1 MAEHSERNPFRSLA
15 LPIGVRAL
23 LAGACAMWLL
33 FRNAQPL
40 FAAPETVLGAL
51 VAALVLL
58 ARATLDA
65 VLFFKT
71 WVPLPARAVV
81 PMALDQLYKPDDL
94 TTLVV
99 SAISPNQQRYLGRL
113 GQWLSRA
120 STRFSSLPLHYQWLA
135 ENGLIILATVF
146 PMAAAVFFVTALAA
160 AGGRPDV
167 AAAARIVPPKS
178 RFVASAAAGAGLRFN
193 APGTPHRRGLAGRRR
208 GGRSSPA
215 FSWAGSSPCSSR
227 RSSSPSSC
235 VSRGYRIRRIS
246 RPSA

>member
-33 FRNAQPL
+33 FRNAQAL

-81 PMALDQLYKPDDL
+81 PMALDVFFKPAEL
-94 TTLVV
+94 TTPVASPICPNHQPHLRRLRHGRV
-99 SAISPNQQRYLGRL
+99 SFPWALSAGWGRASCSARSL
-113 GQWLSRA
+113 WLSPSA
-120 STRFSSLPLHYQWLA
+120 
-135 ENGLIILATVF
+135 
-146 PMAAAVFFVTALAA
+146 
-160 AGGRPDV
+160 
-167 AAAARIVPPKS
+167 VPP
-178 RFVASAAAGAGLRFN
+178 
-193 APGTPHRRGLAGRRR
+193 
-208 GGRSSPA
+208 
-215 FSWAGSSPCSSR
+215 W
-227 RSSSPSSC
+227 RSSSNAAG
-235 VSRGYRIRRIS
+235 SRRGSRRRAILRGS
-246 RPSA
+246 